1 MSVLQSWNQLPS
13 ASFQMEKKKVIK
25 FPFPSSGLTCTGR
38 PRVNSALLKSCVRNT
53 PAGWRPASPRS
64 ESKTNAQGP
73 AASLAA
79 PSETS
84 AQPWPWEQ
92 TKAESLAEGQ
102 RDFPESSFK
111 LCPHGTGPRWIPE
124 GGSRSPQRSLVRMKG
139 AAPLQTRCCAETR
152 CSLRGQGGGGQHG
165 MGWPLTYLVGLSRI
179 YSISA
184 RRPRGATTTSC
195 KRLTSF
201 SAAGKGFDPALR

>member
-1 MSVLQSWNQLPS
+1 MCFRFFFPHENNTEQSLTFKNAMMFCRRYENLSAPYLIFWCIDYQNKRHWRDCTSVNTEMSALQSWNQLPA

-64 ESKTNAQGP
+64 ESGTNAQGP
-73 AASLAA
+73 AA

-102 RDFPESSFK
+102 RDFPGSSFK

-124 GGSRSPQRSLVRMKG
+124 AGPVLLGG
-139 AAPLQTRCCAETR
+139 
-152 CSLRGQGGGGQHG
+152 
-165 MGWPLTYLVGLSRI
+165 
-179 YSISA
+179 
-184 RRPRGATTTSC
+184 
-195 KRLTSF
+195 
-201 SAAGKGFDPALR
+201 AL